1 MATNLALQLQ
11 VIEPDTDLNSIMIGN
26 SRYSDDIWDLR
37 PFITA
42 KSTKESQK
50 YIRFEYISDAD
61 MKKTVK
67 QYAYF
72 KLGKTKPKTVRD
84 YINGKFPMF
93 IEYCSINGIHSFA
106 DVTLEDYLNFNLWMK
121 DEKKVATGTGFST
134 CHAVEEI
141 IRIGQIK
148 GWNVPQ
154 FHLPKTETAN
164 QLWNT
169 KKSMRT
175 NKTKPI
181 PEDVFD
187 KILYHAVHDEKD
199 ALTKA
204 GIIIQS
210 QTGLRINEVLSIQ
223 EGCVK
228 RTSDGYDYMEVTLGK
243 TEKGEPIIHK
253 VFINGLV
260 KNAIAEL
267 TEHTAELRKESGLK
281 ELFLCR
287 IKSQNN
293 KIAPYTET
301 HWNDKKLRYFIE
313 RHDIRDNKGDLYPL
327 TSHQFRSTFVR
338 ELIKRKVPIAMIMK
352 QYSHISIEMTAHYL
366 TLQEE
371 EVKEIYSDMIL
382 SPESK
387 IAGLRAKEIKG
398 KLDDLFHGKTEDE
411 IDDVISGLA
420 KTMSF
425 NPLPTGVC
433 LYDFRRGNCTDGDG
447 CFFYNCPNYITEV
460 QFYPI
465 LKDELDLLEK
475 EMARLKELGQEPAYQ
490 VQAVKYKYLKPLVES
505 LEVQL
510 NGKESVDCQHFFR
523 QIFLGYFSD
532 IVQAFDTLR
541 KNVCGDDYTSLHNP
555 IVLSSVLPAYGMFH
569 SIQILFL

>member
-72 KLGKTKPKTVRD
+72 KLGETKPKTVRD

-510 NGKESVDCQHFFR
+510 NGKESV
-523 QIFLGYFSD
+523 G
-532 IVQAFDTLR
+532 
-541 KNVCGDDYTSLHNP
+541 
-555 IVLSSVLPAYGMFH
+555 
-569 SIQILFL
+569 

>member
-26 SRYSDDIWDLR
+26 SRYSDDVWDLR
-37 PFITA
+37 PFITV
-42 KSTKESQK
+42 KSVQTGQK
-50 YIRFEYISDAD
+50 WLRFEYISDVD
-61 MKKTVK
+61 MKETVK

-84 YINGKFPMF
+84 YINTSLPQF
-93 IEYCSINGIHSFA
+93 IEYCSTNGIHSFT

-121 DEKKVATGTGFST
+121 DEKKVAMQTGFMS
-134 CHAVEEI
+134 CHVVEEI

-148 GWNVPQ
+148 GWDVPQ

-169 KKSMRT
+169 KKSMKT

-199 ALTKA
+199 VLTKA

-210 QTGLRINEVLSIQ
+210 QTGLRINEVLSIR

-228 RTSDGYDYMEVTLGK
+228 RTSDRYDYMEVTLGK

-253 VFINGLV
+253 VFINNLV
-260 KNAIAEL
+260 KDAIAEL
-267 TEHTAELRKESGLK
+267 SEYTAELRKESGLK
-281 ELFLCR
+281 ELFVIRNHGIRVL
-287 IKSQNN
+287 N
-293 KIAPYTET
+293 IAK
-301 HWNDKKLRYFIE
+301 WNENRLSHFIE
-313 RHDIRDNKGDLYPL
+313 RYDIRDNKGKLYPL
-327 TSHQFRSTFVR
+327 TSHQFRATFVR

-352 QYSHISIEMTAHYL
+352 QYSHVSIEMTAHYL

-398 KLDDLFHGKTEDE
+398 KLDDLFHGKPR
-411 IDDVISGLA
+411 
-420 KTMSF
+420 M
-425 NPLPTGVC
+425 
-433 LYDFRRGNCTDGDG
+433 
-447 CFFYNCPNYITEV
+447 
-460 QFYPI
+460 
-465 LKDELDLLEK
+465 
-475 EMARLKELGQEPAYQ
+475 RLMK
-490 VQAVKYKYLKPLVES
+490 
-505 LEVQL
+505 
-510 NGKESVDCQHFFR
+510 
-523 QIFLGYFSD
+523 
-532 IVQAFDTLR
+532 
-541 KNVCGDDYTSLHNP
+541 
-555 IVLSSVLPAYGMFH
+555 
-569 SIQILFL
+569 

>member
-1 MATNLALQLQ
+1 M
-11 VIEPDTDLNSIMIGN
+11 
-26 SRYSDDIWDLR
+26 
-37 PFITA
+37 
-42 KSTKESQK
+42 
-50 YIRFEYISDAD
+50 
-61 MKKTVK
+61 
-67 QYAYF
+67 
-72 KLGKTKPKTVRD
+72 
-84 YINGKFPMF
+84 
-93 IEYCSINGIHSFA
+93 
-106 DVTLEDYLNFNLWMK
+106 
-121 DEKKVATGTGFST
+121 
-134 CHAVEEI
+134 
-141 IRIGQIK
+141 
-148 GWNVPQ
+148 
-154 FHLPKTETAN
+154 
-164 QLWNT
+164 
-169 KKSMRT
+169 
-175 NKTKPI
+175 
-181 PEDVFD
+181 FD
-187 KILYHAVHDEKD
+187 KILYHAVHDEND
-199 ALTKA
+199 VLTKS

-253 VFINGLV
+253 VFINELV
-260 KNAIAEL
+260 KNTIKEL
-267 TEHTAELRKESGLK
+267 SDFTEPLRKESGLK
-281 ELFLCR
+281 ELFLVKNHGIR
-287 IKSQNN
+287 VLKVTKWNEN
-293 KIAPYTET
+293 RLT
-301 HWNDKKLRYFIE
+301 HFIE
-313 RHDIRDNKGDLYPL
+313 RWDIRDNKGDLYPL
-327 TSHQFRSTFVR
+327 TSHQFRATFVR

-352 QYSHISIEMTAHYL
+352 QYSHVSIEMTAHYL

-382 SPESK
+382 RPESK

-398 KLDDLFHGKTEDE
+398 KLDNLFHGKTEDE
-411 IDDVISGLA
+411 IDDVITDLA

-510 NGKESVDCQHFFR
+510 NGKESV
-523 QIFLGYFSD
+523 G
-532 IVQAFDTLR
+532 
-541 KNVCGDDYTSLHNP
+541 
-555 IVLSSVLPAYGMFH
+555 
-569 SIQILFL
+569 

>member
-1 MATNLALQLQ
+1 MPQ
-11 VIEPDTDLNSIMIGN
+11 
-26 SRYSDDIWDLR
+26 
-37 PFITA
+37 
-42 KSTKESQK
+42 
-50 YIRFEYISDAD
+50 
-61 MKKTVK
+61 
-67 QYAYF
+67 
-72 KLGKTKPKTVRD
+72 
-84 YINGKFPMF
+84 F
-93 IEYCSINGIHSFA
+93 IEYCSTNGIHSFA

-121 DEKKVATGTGFST
+121 DEKKVAMQTGFMS
-134 CHAVEEI
+134 CHVVEEI

-148 GWNVPQ
+148 GWNVPR
-154 FHLPKTETAN
+154 FHFPKTETAN

-169 KKSMRT
+169 KKSMKT

-199 ALTKA
+199 VLTKA

-253 VFINGLV
+253 VFINELV
-260 KNAIAEL
+260 KDSITEL
-267 TEHTAELRKESGLK
+267 SEYTAELRKESGLK
-281 ELFLCR
+281 ELFVIRYHGIRALNVT
-287 IKSQNN
+287 K
-293 KIAPYTET
+293 
-301 HWNDKKLRYFIE
+301 WNGNRLSHFIE
-313 RHDIRDNKGDLYPL
+313 RYDIRDNKGELYPL
-327 TSHQFRSTFVR
+327 TSHQFRATFVR

-352 QYSHISIEMTAHYL
+352 QYSHVSIEMTAHYL

-411 IDDVISGLA
+411 INEVITGLA

-510 NGKESVDCQHFFR
+510 NV
-523 QIFLGYFSD
+523 
-532 IVQAFDTLR
+532 
-541 KNVCGDDYTSLHNP
+541 
-555 IVLSSVLPAYGMFH
+555 
-569 SIQILFL
+569 

>member
-26 SRYSDDIWDLR
+26 SRYSDDVWDLR
-37 PFITA
+37 PFIIA
-42 KSTKESQK
+42 KTTNESHK
-50 YIRFEYISDAD
+50 YIRFEYIYDAD
-61 MKKTVK
+61 IKETVK
-67 QYAYF
+67 QYAYY
-72 KLGKTKPKTVRD
+72 KLGKVKPQTVRN
-84 YINGKFPMF
+84 YINDYLPMF
-93 IEYCSINGIHSFA
+93 IEYCSISGIHSFA
-106 DVTLEDYLNFNLWMK
+106 DVTLENYLNFNLWMK
-121 DEKKVATGTGFST
+121 DEKKMATGTGFLL
-134 CHAVEEI
+134 CHVVEEI

-148 GWNVPQ
+148 GWNVSQ

-169 KKSMRT
+169 KKSMKT

-253 VFINGLV
+253 VFINNLV
-260 KNAIAEL
+260 KDAIAEL
-267 TEHTAELRKESGLK
+267 SEYTAELRKESGLK
-281 ELFLCR
+281 ELFLCKNR
-287 IKSQNN
+287 NKSNLIDVYNSDRFGLRKYNAFIK
-293 KIAPYTET
+293 KY
-301 HWNDKKLRYFIE
+301 
-313 RHDIRDNKGDLYPL
+313 DIRDNKGELYQL
-327 TSHQFRSTFVR
+327 ASHQFRATFVR

-352 QYSHISIEMTAHYL
+352 QYSHVSIEMTAHYL

-382 SPESK
+382 SPESR

-398 KLDDLFHGKTEDE
+398 KLDDLFHGKTEAE
-411 IDDVISGLA
+411 IDDVITDLA

-475 EMARLKELGQEPAYQ
+475 EMARLKELGHEREWQKQYI
-490 VQAVKYKYLKPLVES
+490 KYKYLKPLVES

-510 NGKESVDCQHFFR
+510 NGKESV
-523 QIFLGYFSD
+523 G
-532 IVQAFDTLR
+532 
-541 KNVCGDDYTSLHNP
+541 
-555 IVLSSVLPAYGMFH
+555 
-569 SIQILFL
+569 

>member
-50 YIRFEYISDAD
+50 YIRFEYISDVD
-61 MKKTVK
+61 MKETVK
-67 QYAYF
+67 QYTYY
-72 KLGKTKPKTVRD
+72 KLGKIKPQTVKG
-84 YINGKFPMF
+84 YINGKLPMF
-93 IEYCSINGIHSFA
+93 IEYCSINGIHNFA

-148 GWNVPQ
+148 GWDVPQ

-169 KKSMRT
+169 KKSMKT

-199 ALTKA
+199 ILTKA

-210 QTGLRINEVLSIQ
+210 QTGLRISEVLSIQ

-253 VFINGLV
+253 VFINDHV
-260 KNAIAEL
+260 KDAIAEL
-267 TEHTAELRKESGLK
+267 SEYTSELRKESGLK
-281 ELFLCR
+281 ELFIHR
-287 IKSQNN
+287 I
-293 KIAPYTET
+293 T
-301 HWNDKKLRYFIE
+301 KKHNAIDVLAKDGYQAYKLNPFIKRY
-313 RHDIRDNKGDLYPL
+313 DIRDNKGELYPL
-327 TSHQFRSTFVR
+327 TSHQFRATFVR

-352 QYSHISIEMTAHYL
+352 QYSHVSIEMTAHYL

-398 KLDDLFHGKTEDE
+398 KLDDLFHGKTEAE
-411 IDDVISGLA
+411 IDNVITDLA

-475 EMARLKELGQEPAYQ
+475 EMARLKELGHEREWQKQYI
-490 VQAVKYKYLKPLVES
+490 KYKYLKPLVES

-510 NGKESVDCQHFFR
+510 NGKESV
-523 QIFLGYFSD
+523 G
-532 IVQAFDTLR
+532 
-541 KNVCGDDYTSLHNP
+541 
-555 IVLSSVLPAYGMFH
+555 
-569 SIQILFL
+569 

>member
-26 SRYSDDIWDLR
+26 SRYSDDVWDLR

-42 KSTKESQK
+42 KSTKESHK
-50 YIRFEYISDAD
+50 YIRFEYIFDAD
-61 MKKTVK
+61 MKETVK
-67 QYAYF
+67 QYTYY
-72 KLGKTKPKTVRD
+72 KLGKIKPQTVQG
-84 YINGKFPMF
+84 YINGSLPIFMEF
-93 IEYCSINGIHSFA
+93 CSLNGIHSFT

-121 DEKKVATGTGFST
+121 DEKKVATSTGNLA
-134 CHAVEEI
+134 CHVVEEI

-148 GWNVPQ
+148 GWDVPQ
-154 FHLPKTETAN
+154 LHLPKTETAN

-169 KKSMRT
+169 NKSMRI

-199 ALTKA
+199 VLTKA

-228 RTSDGYDYMEVTLGK
+228 RTADGYDYMEVTLGK

-281 ELFLCR
+281 ELFLVKKPYIHVSNKEDWSWR
-287 IKSQNN
+287 KLTPFIK
-293 KIAPYTET
+293 
-301 HWNDKKLRYFIE
+301 
-313 RHDIRDNKGDLYPL
+313 RHDIRDNKGELYPL
-327 TSHQFRSTFVR
+327 TSHQFRATFVR

-352 QYSHISIEMTAHYL
+352 QYSHVSIEMTAHYL

-411 IDDVISGLA
+411 IDDVITGLA

-475 EMARLKELGQEPAYQ
+475 EMARLKELGYEREWQKQYI
-490 VQAVKYKYLKPLVES
+490 KYKYLKPLVES

-510 NGKESVDCQHFFR
+510 NGKESV
-523 QIFLGYFSD
+523 G
-532 IVQAFDTLR
+532 
-541 KNVCGDDYTSLHNP
+541 
-555 IVLSSVLPAYGMFH
+555 
-569 SIQILFL
+569 

>member
-37 PFITA
+37 PFIIS
-42 KSTKESQK
+42 KSLDLSKTSL
-50 YIRFEYISDAD
+50 RFRYISDTD
-61 MKKTVK
+61 MKETVK
-67 QYAYF
+67 QYPYY
-72 KLGKTKPKTVRD
+72 KLGKTKPQTVRD
-84 YINGKFPMF
+84 YINAKLPMF

-106 DVTLEDYLNFNLWMK
+106 DITLEDYLNFNLWMK
-121 DEKKVATGTGFST
+121 DEKKVVQHTGFVS
-134 CHAVEEI
+134 CHVVEEI

-164 QLWNT
+164 QLWST
-169 KKSMRT
+169 RKSMKS

-199 ALTKA
+199 VLTKA

-210 QTGLRINEVLSIQ
+210 QTGLRISEVLSIK

-228 RTSDGYDYMEVTLGK
+228 RTTEGYDYMEVTLGK

-253 VFINGLV
+253 VFINDLV
-260 KNAIAEL
+260 KDAIVEL
-267 TEHTAELRKESGLK
+267 SEYTVEHRKKSGLK
-281 ELFLCR
+281 ELFLTSRARVCNR
-287 IKSQNN
+287 DNWNHQHIEPFIK
-293 KIAPYTET
+293 K
-301 HWNDKKLRYFIE
+301 
-313 RHDIRDNKGDLYPL
+313 HDIRDNKGELYPL
-327 TSHQFRSTFVR
+327 TSHQFRATFVR

-352 QYSHISIEMTAHYL
+352 QYSHVSIEMTAHYL

-382 SPESK
+382 SPESR

-398 KLDDLFHGKTEDE
+398 KLDDLFHGKTEAE
-411 IDDVISGLA
+411 IDDVITDLA

-475 EMARLKELGQEPAYQ
+475 EMARLKELGHEREWQKQYI
-490 VQAVKYKYLKPLVES
+490 KYKYLKPLVES

-510 NGKESVDCQHFFR
+510 NGKESV
-523 QIFLGYFSD
+523 G
-532 IVQAFDTLR
+532 
-541 KNVCGDDYTSLHNP
+541 
-555 IVLSSVLPAYGMFH
+555 
-569 SIQILFL
+569 

>member
-1 MATNLALQLQ
+1 METNLALQLQ
-11 VIEPDTDLNSIMIGN
+11 VIEPNTDLSSIMIGN
-26 SRYSDDIWDLR
+26 SRYSDDAWDLR

-42 KSTKESQK
+42 KSTKESHK
-50 YIRFEYISDAD
+50 YIRFEYISDVD
-61 MKKTVK
+61 MKETVK
-67 QYAYF
+67 QYAYY
-72 KLGKTKPKTVRD
+72 KLGKSKPKTVRV
-84 YINGKFPMF
+84 YINGSLPMF

-106 DVTLEDYLNFNLWMK
+106 DITLEDYLNFNLWMK
-121 DEKKVATGTGFST
+121 DEKKVATGTGFIT
-134 CHAVEEI
+134 CHVVEEI

-169 KKSMRT
+169 KKSMKT

-187 KILYHAVHDEKD
+187 KILYHAIHDEKD
-199 ALTKA
+199 VLTKA

-253 VFINGLV
+253 VFINDLV
-260 KNAIAEL
+260 KDAIAEL
-267 TEHTAELRKESGLK
+267 SEYTAELRKESGLK
-281 ELFLCR
+281 ELFLCKNR
-287 IKSQNN
+287 NKGNLIDVYNSDRFGLRKYNAFIK
-293 KIAPYTET
+293 KY
-301 HWNDKKLRYFIE
+301 
-313 RHDIRDNKGDLYPL
+313 DIRDNKGELYQL
-327 TSHQFRSTFVR
+327 ASHQFRATFVR

-352 QYSHISIEMTAHYL
+352 QYSHVSIEMTAHYL

-411 IDDVISGLA
+411 INGVITDLA

-510 NGKESVDCQHFFR
+510 NV
-523 QIFLGYFSD
+523 
-532 IVQAFDTLR
+532 
-541 KNVCGDDYTSLHNP
+541 
-555 IVLSSVLPAYGMFH
+555 
-569 SIQILFL
+569 

>member
-1 MATNLALQLQ
+1 MRENEEKRS
-11 VIEPDTDLNSIMIGN
+11 IESYDLH
-26 SRYSDDIWDLR
+26 DVWDLR

-42 KSTKESQK
+42 KTINESHK

-61 MKKTVK
+61 MKETVK
-67 QYAYF
+67 KYTYF
-72 KLGKTKPKTVRD
+72 KLGKTKPQTARN
-84 YINGKFPMF
+84 YINGYLPVF
-93 IEYCSINGIHSFA
+93 IEYCFINGIHNFA

-121 DEKKVATGTGFST
+121 DEKKVATGTGFMS
-134 CHAVEEI
+134 CHVVEEI

-169 KKSMRT
+169 KKSMKT

-243 TEKGEPIIHK
+243 TEKGEPIIHN
-253 VFINGLV
+253 VFINNLV
-260 KNAIAEL
+260 KDAIAEL
-267 TEHTAELRKESGLK
+267 SEYTAELRKESGLK
-281 ELFLCR
+281 ELFLCKNR
-287 IKSQNN
+287 NKGNLIDVYNSDRFGLRKYNAFIK
-293 KIAPYTET
+293 KY
-301 HWNDKKLRYFIE
+301 
-313 RHDIRDNKGDLYPL
+313 DIRDNKGELYQL
-327 TSHQFRSTFVR
+327 ASHQFRATFVR

-352 QYSHISIEMTAHYL
+352 QYSHVSIEMTAHYL

-382 SPESK
+382 SPESR

-411 IDDVISGLA
+411 IDDVITGLA

-433 LYDFRRGNCTDGDG
+433 LYDFRRGNCSDGDG

-510 NGKESVDCQHFFR
+510 NDKESV
-523 QIFLGYFSD
+523 G
-532 IVQAFDTLR
+532 
-541 KNVCGDDYTSLHNP
+541 
-555 IVLSSVLPAYGMFH
+555 
-569 SIQILFL
+569 

>member
-1 MATNLALQLQ
+1 MSANLALQLQ
-11 VIEPDTDLNSIMIGN
+11 VLEPDTDLNTIMVGD
-26 SRYSDDIWDLR
+26 SKYSDDIWDLR
-37 PFITA
+37 PFIKLKTM
-42 KSTKESQK
+42 KESQK
-50 YIRFEYISDAD
+50 YLSFGYIKDAEL
-61 MKKTVK
+61 KETVK
-67 QYAYF
+67 QYAYY
-72 KLGKTKPKTVRD
+72 KLGKVKPQTIRD
-84 YINGKFPMF
+84 YINGSLPMF

-106 DVTLEDYLNFNLWMK
+106 YVSLEDYLTFNLWMK
-121 DEKKVATGTGFST
+121 DEKKVAQQTGFIS
-134 CHAVEEI
+134 CHVVEEI

-164 QLWNT
+164 QLWSS
-169 KKSMRT
+169 KKSMKA

-199 ALTKA
+199 ILTKA

-210 QTGLRINEVLSIQ
+210 QTGIRINEVLSIK

-253 VFINGLV
+253 VFINDLV
-260 KNAIAEL
+260 KNVIAEL
-267 TEHTAELRKESGLK
+267 SEATAELRKESGLK
-281 ELFLCR
+281 ELFLF
-287 IKSQNN
+287 KHG
-293 KIAPYTET
+293 KIRVIPTTKWTENRLPT
-301 HWNDKKLRYFIE
+301 FIRKWNIQDS
-313 RHDIRDNKGDLYPL
+313 KGNLYPL
-327 TSHQFRSTFVR
+327 TSHQFRATFVR

-352 QYSHISIEMTAHYL
+352 QYSHVSIEMTAHYL

-411 IDDVISGLA
+411 IDDVITDLA

-475 EMARLKELGQEPAYQ
+475 EMARLKELGHEREWQKQYI
-490 VQAVKYKYLKPLVES
+490 KHKYLKPLVES

-510 NGKESVDCQHFFR
+510 DGKESV
-523 QIFLGYFSD
+523 G
-532 IVQAFDTLR
+532 
-541 KNVCGDDYTSLHNP
+541 
-555 IVLSSVLPAYGMFH
+555 
-569 SIQILFL
+569 